1 MKHVTVNELAD
12 ILLGFKTV
20 HGMPI
25 MAGITQYTEISNMR
39 KKNNPYLG
47 TKKLT
52 TMQIFLNSDYKKGV
66 ENRLVK
72 EGKDKSEYQQGE
84 NTMPLVFGDNNQFIG
99 MFFTNKFV
107 PTGKYEYVL
116 QMRPNDEF
124 TPNVKYM
131 LNGQE
136 IAKELVAPFIPE
148 RKKAENQGTDNEI
161 LWRKVYLHNVLT
173 LNFNKESYQLIHTI

>member
-12 ILLGFKTV
+12 ILLAFKTV

-25 MAGITQYTEISNMR
+25 MAGITQLTDISNMR
-39 KKNNPYLG
+39 KTNNPYVG
-47 TKKLT
+47 AKKLT

-72 EGKDKSEYQQGE
+72 EGKDISEYEQGA

-99 MFFTNKFV
+99 MFFSKK
-107 PTGKYEYVL
+107 TGKYEYVL
-116 QMRPNDEF
+116 QMRPNDNS
-124 TPNVKYM
+124 TPQVKYL

-136 IAKELVAPFIPE
+136 IAKELISPFIPE

-161 LWRKVYLHNVLT
+161 LWRKVYMNHILN
-173 LNFNKESYQLIHTI
+173 LNFNKEQYQLIHTV